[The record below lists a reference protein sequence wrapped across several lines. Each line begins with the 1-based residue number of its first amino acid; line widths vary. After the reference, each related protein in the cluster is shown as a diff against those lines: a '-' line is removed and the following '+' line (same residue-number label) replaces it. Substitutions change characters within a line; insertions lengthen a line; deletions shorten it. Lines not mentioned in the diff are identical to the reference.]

1 MRSIKTLFILAA
13 LAALPGTMFAK
24 AKKPAGTPVSWKDV
38 PPAVQTTIQSS
49 AAGGKVAGV
58 EKATSNGALFYLAEV
73 KDSDHKWSKVYVAD
87 TGALIKV
94 EPDKAR
100 NKRKHKPLF
109 GD

>member
-1 MRSIKTLFILAA
+1 MSPIKTLFILAA

-24 AKKPAGTPVSWKDV
+24 TKKPAGTRVSWKDV
-38 PPAVQTTIQSS
+38 PTAVQTTIQSS
-49 AAGGKVAGV
+49 APGGKVAEV
-58 EKATSNGALFYLAEV
+58 EKATTNGVLFYLAEV
-73 KDSDHKWSKVYVAD
+73 KGLDHQWSKVYVTEA
-87 TGALIKV
+87 GALMKV

>member
-1 MRSIKTLFILAA
+1 MVASPGAA
-13 LAALPGTMFAK
+13 FAK
-24 AKKPAGTPVSWKDV
+24 TKKPAGTRVSWKDV
-38 PPAVQTTIQSS
+38 PTAVQTTIQTS
-49 AAGGKVAGV
+49 AAGGKVAEV
-58 EKATSNGALFYLAEV
+58 DKATANGVLFYLAEV
-73 KDSDHKWSKVYVAD
+73 KGLDHQWSKVYVAD